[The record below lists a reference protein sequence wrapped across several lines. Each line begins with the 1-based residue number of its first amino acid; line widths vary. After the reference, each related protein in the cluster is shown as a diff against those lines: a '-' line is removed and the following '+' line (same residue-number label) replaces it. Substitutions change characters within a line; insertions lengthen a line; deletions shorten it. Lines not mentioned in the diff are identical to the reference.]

1 MSLYSLLK
9 KCVLKQD
16 KRKERNEELPLILPG
31 IAAVVTFFLWCLF
44 LCLYKPCCP
53 CSTLGHRWRALK
65 TLWFPWWVASAEQVG
80 GGGSFLTFFPVKGSV
95 SLAAVLGPCCDCLV
109 AKSCPTLLDPVDCS
123 PPGFSVHGILQARVL
138 EWVTISFSRESSW
151 TSYRACVSS
160 IRRRSLYCWA
170 LGSSLDPHS
179 SPHSL
184 CWSHR
189 VIPSSILASPG
200 WPCF

>member
-16 KRKERNEELPLILPG
+16 KRTERNEEPPLILPG
-31 IAAVVTFFLWCLF
+31 IAAVVTFFFRCLF
-44 LCLYKPCCP
+44 
-53 CSTLGHRWRALK
+53 RAYINLAVPALIWVTGGGPK
-65 TLWFPWWVASAEQVG
+65 KLWFPWWVASGEQVG

-95 SLAAVLGPCCDCLV
+95 SLAAVLGPCCGCLV
-109 AKSCPTLLDPVDCS
+109 AKSCPTLREPVDCS
-123 PPGFSVHGILQARVL
+123 PPGFSVHGILQARML

-151 TSYRACVSS
+151 ASYRTCVSS